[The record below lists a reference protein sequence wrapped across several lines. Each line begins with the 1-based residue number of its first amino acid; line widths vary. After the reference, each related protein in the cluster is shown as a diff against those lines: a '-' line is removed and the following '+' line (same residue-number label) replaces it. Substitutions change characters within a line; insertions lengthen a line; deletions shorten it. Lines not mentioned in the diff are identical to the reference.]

1 MLCRVLTAPS
11 LVSMSLLRPLLT
23 PLPTRA
29 CSCLCLAHRWCLAVP
44 ATQSSLLAS
53 LILFDIRPRPIAL
66 LISMLDALRRALVI
80 LFPIIL
86 VTVMVT
92 CLLMALV
99 TPLPILDRTVVIIAL
114 VTITLVNRVF
124 TLLLRTV
131 AIHFPVSLLM
141 TVVIAFWSCVAW
153 VLLVLLKG

>member
-1 MLCRVLTAPS
+1 
-11 LVSMSLLRPLLT
+11 
-23 PLPTRA
+23 
-29 CSCLCLAHRWCLAVP
+29 
-44 ATQSSLLAS
+44 
-53 LILFDIRPRPIAL
+53 
-66 LISMLDALRRALVI
+66 MLDALRMALVI

-99 TPLPILDRTVVIIAL
+99 TPLPILDRTAVITAL
-114 VTITLVNRVF
+114 VTITLVNRVL

-141 TVVIAFWSCVAW
+141 TVVIAF
-153 VLLVLLKG
+153 